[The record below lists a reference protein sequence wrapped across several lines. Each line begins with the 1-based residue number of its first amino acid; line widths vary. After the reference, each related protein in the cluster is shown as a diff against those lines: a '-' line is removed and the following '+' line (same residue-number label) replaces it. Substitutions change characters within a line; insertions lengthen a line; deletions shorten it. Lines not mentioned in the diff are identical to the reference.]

1 LYTNRCPLTQDIAIG
16 TIKMNYLNQTSK
28 KRVDKLYEARNKILH
43 ERRVKSQS
51 NEPKKA
57 LDLKEK

>member
-1 LYTNRCPLTQDIAIG
+1 
-16 TIKMNYLNQTSK
+16 MNYLNQTSK
-28 KRVDKLYEARNKILH
+28 KRVDKLYKARNKILH

-57 LDLKEK
+57 SDLKEK